1 MTGVPATDYGGSIPV
16 TCRSVLL
23 LAAAVLIG
31 GCATNNAYL
40 EARKRYEE
48 FNCDQYDVV
57 NLPGFA
63 EYFDAEVRPD
73 ECVLPPRKTLVGYER
88 VTIYDA
94 ETGRTTSAIVPAGA
108 VIVK

>member
-1 MTGVPATDYGGSIPV
+1 MFATLRSI
-16 TCRSVLL
+16 LL
-23 LAAAVLIG
+23 LTAAVFIG

-48 FNCDQYDVV
+48 LNCDQYGVV

-63 EYFDAEVRPD
+63 EYFNAEVKPD
-73 ECVLPPRKTLVGYER
+73 ECYLPPRKTLVGYER

-94 ETGRTTSAIVPAGA
+94 ETGRTTSAIVPAGT